1 MKIQRFSIVLGLALA
16 SVLSARCAQAQP
28 RTTEDLQKQIDALK
42 TDMKAVQK
50 ELAEINAL
58 LAPLKA
64 QQPVQPQTV
73 VLDLTNRPFKGARTA
88 PLTLVEFTDYQ

>member
-1 MKIQRFSIVLGLALA
+1 MRTQRLSIVLGLALTV
-16 SVLSARCAQAQP
+16 VLSSRCAWAQP
-28 RTTEDLQKQIDALK
+28 KTTEDLQKQIDALK
-42 TDMKAVQK
+42 ADMKALQK
-50 ELAEINAL
+50 DLAEINAL

-73 VLDLTNRPFKGARTA
+73 VLDLANRPFKGARTA